1 MFCALGLVFGR
12 TESVSSHFNVLRTL
26 IRFGRRVS
34 FSRFALTDSFWVV
47 PMAPGPVFMFCAHGL
62 IFDGTK
68 GVGSHLHVLCSRT
81 RFGRYRGSR
90 VPFSCFALLDS
101 FSAVPRTSG
110 LVSMFCAPGLVFGGS

>member
-1 MFCALGLVFGR
+1 MFGALGLVFGR

-90 VPFSCFALLDS
+90 VLFSCFVIPNS
-101 FSAVPRTSG
+101 
-110 LVSMFCAPGLVFGGS
+110 FGGVTKGVGSWLHILRSQSNFRRY